1 VVGVATPGDIVSPTT
16 ALQLCLLFGGASLMS
31 IGGGNSVVPEI
42 ELQAVGT
49 YHWLTQAQFAD
60 LFALAQAAPGPSIL
74 IVTLVGYS
82 AAGVAGALLATAA
95 MVVPSGLLVFGFAR
109 LWGRIESSPW
119 RLAFEHGLAPVAV
132 GLIAASGVIVARA
145 ADHSPAQ
152 FALTALATVAF
163 CATKVSPI
171 VVVALAGFVGWLG
184 LV

>member
-1 VVGVATPGDIVSPTT
+1 MVGLAAPGDPVSPST
-16 ALQLCLLFGGASLMS
+16 ALQICLLFGGASLMS
-31 IGGGNSVVPEI
+31 VGGGNSVVPEI
-42 ELQAVGT
+42 ELQAVDT
-49 YHWLTQAQFAD
+49 YHWLSQAQFAD
-60 LFALAQAAPGPSIL
+60 LFALAQAAPGPSVL

-95 MVVPSGLLVFGFAR
+95 MVAPAGVLVFVFAR
-109 LWGRIESSPW
+109 LWGRVEASPW
-119 RLAFEHGLAPVAV
+119 RFAFEHGLAPVAV
-132 GLIAASGVIVARA
+132 GLIAASGVVVARA

-152 FALTALATVAF
+152 YALTALATLVF